1 MEIGSISNLFQVDY
15 LGKDYD
21 YVFDVDIEDGKPP
34 LKLPYN
40 LSQNPYEAATKFIQ
54 DNELPITYLDQV
66 ADFITRNTKGATIG
80 QAEPGPVGSDPWG
93 SDNRYRPGETSTPTI
108 APPPKILPQKDYL
121 TILVARI
128 PPIQK
133 KLQELNQALIAGGHK
148 ELSLNPTELKVL
160 SSLATHLESSGA
172 TKASQS
178 VPGGLD
184 LAIKLTTVW
193 PYKDRLPGLDLLRL
207 LAVAP
212 MTATFTHPRGGNIV
226 DVLEQGA
233 TETQPPAENHVMM
246 AARAFAN
253 LFESA
258 EGRTLAIQEFDKI
271 QKIITTAL
279 SNTSNRNLL
288 VAASTVYINY
298 AVYFKSQ
305 PEETSF
311 EHVLAVLD
319 TLSKILSTQND
330 SEAVYRA
337 LVATG
342 TLLTLDDE
350 IKSAAKDVYGIEKAV
365 STAVGKASDPRIR
378 NVAGEIRALLK

>member
-1 MEIGSISNLFQVDY
+1 
-15 LGKDYD
+15 LGKEYD

-66 ADFITRNTKGATIG
+66 ANFITTNTKGATLG
-80 QAEPGPVGSDPWG
+80 QTESAPVVADPWG
-93 SDNRYRPGETSTPTI
+93 SDNRYRPGETSTPSV
-108 APPPKILPQKDYL
+108 APPPKILPQKEYL
-121 TILVARI
+121 TILVARV
-128 PPIQK
+128 PAIQK
-133 KLQELNQALIAGGHK
+133 KLTELNQALISGGHK
-148 ELSLNPTELKVL
+148 DLSLNPTELSVL
-160 SSLATHLESSGA
+160 SSLARHLEASGA
-172 TKASQS
+172 TETSQS
-178 VPGGLD
+178 VSGGLD
-184 LAIKLTTVW
+184 LAIKLTTAW

-212 MTATFTHPRGGNIV
+212 MTATFEHPRGGNIV

-246 AARAFAN
+246 AVRAFAN
-253 LFESA
+253 LFDSV
-258 EGRTLAIQEFDKI
+258 EGRALAVKEFDKI
-271 QKIITTAL
+271 QNVITTSL
-279 SNTSNRNLL
+279 SGTSNRNLL

-350 IKSAAKDVYGIEKAV
+350 IKSAAKDVYSIEKAV
-365 STAVGKASDPRIR
+365 NTAVAKASDPRIR
-378 NVAGEIRALLK
+378 NVVGEIRALLK